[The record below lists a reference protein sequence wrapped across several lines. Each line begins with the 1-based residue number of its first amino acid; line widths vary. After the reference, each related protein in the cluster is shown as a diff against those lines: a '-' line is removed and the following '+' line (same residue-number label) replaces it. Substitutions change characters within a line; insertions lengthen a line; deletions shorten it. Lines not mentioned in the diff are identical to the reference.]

1 MEEKFLMFINNVYID
16 LLKKENCNKSILRS
30 IKLANR
36 LINNGYIK
44 DSYVLIRSI
53 YEEIMSELAIICY
66 SNFQIDVKTEPGKI
80 RSKVIDNINVLFK
93 EDTIDEKYIK
103 DIYSYL
109 SNISHESTTRR
120 LLKDLACNNKSKS
133 VIIDNT
139 YFVLATVAYI
149 YLNYLYI
156 NKEESDFIDKLYVA
170 GISTLMMSLYKFSI
184 SLSPEEAKKYNEY
197 FITQRDIYFM
207 NKKRNEILEIKDDI
221 ITNPI
226 DEDLVKEYFSD
237 FEELLEK
244 YNYINLYKK
253 CMNES

>member
-66 SNFQIDVKTEPGKI
+66 SNFQIDVKTEPGEI